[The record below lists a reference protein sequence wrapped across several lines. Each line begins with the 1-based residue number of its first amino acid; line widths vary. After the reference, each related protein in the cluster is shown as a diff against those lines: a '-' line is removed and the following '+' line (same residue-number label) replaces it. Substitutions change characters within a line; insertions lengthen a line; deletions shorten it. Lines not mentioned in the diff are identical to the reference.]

1 MTDANTFDT
10 SIIKNIMTGLTPEIR
25 LNEDGEREIYMV
37 QKPNATTEQIENATI
52 AFKKLVTKELD
63 PSGSIY
69 TGDTF
74 AVETLNRM
82 GQPEMY
88 RGKDLAAKNIIK
100 NIANTMRE
108 EKYKEDM
115 GIIFSVYTPLVNDN
129 NVAFYKLSEH
139 KINNNNAE
147 QAIHLLKY
155 YFGDKTNSNQE
166 KNIIPSF
173 FSVPTQHIEKAV
185 KMIELT
191 KPANQLNKNINKVN
205 VVQNQTPQV
214 VHQNETQFLGISP
227 EMSAQ
232 LDRAYEEFQAAQKI
246 QYDKQ
251 IKAISTAYD
260 ISVTERE
267 GTYFRPKDGA
277 TAEELMAG
285 ENALRQ
291 LTETKMKDKRL
302 SSDNTII
309 SMGGINSPKMFRAL
323 GEDAKNVFAEI
334 AEEVKTTAQENQTTL
349 NQEQVAD
356 PVSHTNEVTTPE
368 FKGESVIQPE
378 TSDNITT
385 SIDTKIETTP
395 LTTEE
400 KAWNQAIKIAAE
412 LEKNFIITG
421 GKLQAQ
427 PWVLQ
432 DQIETIKQHAAP
444 ILETKEIVEN
454 GRIIGLEP
462 INPEEM
468 DIMLPMIVAA
478 KSTREILNKSP
489 EIGNNLEAVLKIFNE
504 QIAKQANTEN
514 DDEEPS
520 ITNINGTIVEHN
532 IDPTLLVDL
541 NEPSQPMPSNNTEL
555 NIDDDTYSSDS
566 TLDEDVANF
575 VKNHDKA
582 STEDIFNF
590 IKYNA
595 LKNSGNLPKNISFN
609 TLKKA
614 NAKKILDDILDT
626 VPDEKTDRVQD
637 ALNNAA
643 QVTMP
648 IISTA
653 QLVKMYT
660 ELEGKKQ
667 DPEVDWKKDV
677 VTQQMDTII
686 ADYITGNT
694 IIDQDNIADVYDDM
708 IQMLNLYK
716 GTDRNA
722 SIARIRLN
730 QEIAL
735 YDKNNNLSSIS
746 AKDDQL
752 SQRFDQVQA
761 LLKDVKFAPY
771 YKKIKFTNDEG
782 NVVNNDTA
790 EKSIQLL
797 KNIVKTVLLIET
809 TLSKDELTPESINTR
824 ANELLEINTTA
835 LIASDLKF
843 QGKDPKQAT
852 DIVDSLKKEQTYEMP
867 RKALVGFTTVTVNKQ
882 TGLAKRLATNFGNK
896 ADIVNK
902 VSKAVKNLEG
912 QKQTNLGK
920 ACLTKFGL
928 GSMGGAWVSGAGLG
942 AVALALPVM
951 PVIAGAVAAY
961 VGGLMWW
968 QRKKEVEKAKE
979 DGKEPQPLKSF
990 FKRNTTQILLS
1001 SASIGAIAM
1010 GLPAVA
1016 LGIGAISAGI
1026 NFKSIF
1032 KRNKDEGYSTA
1043 ASTARSLPE
1052 SVSAFIGSASTGG
1065 LLYAT
1070 IGSSMSNTIASE
1082 TSTQQTATETGQEI
1096 SESTP
1101 VTDTPTDTSTDA
1113 GTSTDSGDTGSGTVQ
1128 PQPEP
1133 INADKIQLT
1142 LEDIAQQSE
1151 AIYFN
1156 PNPEGSITLQ
1166 NQPVDINPVNLN
1178 TAEPITATSE
1188 MIQHALEA
1196 NHENPNVTAP
1206 DLTPKQQEALINDD
1220 YAEELSVEE
1229 MIVSDAIAGGE
1240 RVPSPVDANGLP
1252 SFEYQEWL
1260 TSKLKQNPELLAQH
1274 NAENGANPL
1283 FPDNYGYENIQDP
1296 STIATNGTIMEVD
1309 SDTGA
1314 VYLEMQAPNYASG
1327 NEITTNSMEL
1337 NPNTENG
1344 NYEEA
1349 VPMSETSNNP
1359 TVTYDIQVQ
1368 ATTFENPQ
1376 VAHTYDDFAH
1386 KLAQARLNGEGVYDA
1401 QGRLTEPDYT
1411 TGQLDNA
1418 LKQIRSLEGTHS
1430 ELTGANGTSNAD
1442 ILMYK
1447 LNQFDK
1453 LVASDTDL
1461 IIDGNRT
1468 TVAEAFGIIL
1478 ADGRIYT
1485 PTDLR
1490 ADLFLGQPPITSDQ
1504 IVQMLGKIETAVDT
1518 SGHFIHDIAGL
1529 NEARYMSYRPGADA
1543 GFKIETVVPK
1553 VTEPAPAPVAE
1564 QPTPVVEEPAPA
1576 PVAEQPTPAVE
1587 EPAPAPVAEQPTPV
1601 VEEPAPAPVA
1611 EQPTPAV
1618 EEPAPAPVAEQPTPV
1633 VEEPAPAPVPEQAV
1647 ENQSE
1652 SHPYVP
1658 FVPYEKSE
1666 KQLSNNTSVKD
1677 LDTPIEKTEEKVSL
1691 VTPEE
1696 HVSFA
1701 FTNTKETPVVTH
1713 NSSSTPYTTDN
1724 VFNFDM
1730 SKPVEKTEQI
1740 TNQKE
1745 EKLASDK
1752 ELREE
1757 YQKLTMALEQLKQQ
1771 MEDRGISL
1779 TDQTDIKEENTQVEN
1794 VAITSELAPDIAQE
1808 NPLQEEANEIR
1819 APIVPEQIEPL
1830 PEETEEQTKSEQT
1843 PLTEQE
1849 KQAVDSIVN
1858 TSNVSNGIEAE
1869 IKKDMLQALENPK
1882 NTSKNICGALLGLAG
1897 SRLSFLK
1904 KSDTKQ
1910 PINTP
1915 KDTKDKQ
1922 AFYKPL
1928 FTKKG
1933 HNN

>member
-1576 PVAEQPTPAVE
+1576 PV
-1587 EPAPAPVAEQPTPV
+1587 
-1601 VEEPAPAPVA
+1601 
-1611 EQPTPAV
+1611 
-1618 EEPAPAPVAEQPTPV
+1618 
-1633 VEEPAPAPVPEQAV
+1633 PEQAV